1 MFIAA
6 ISSDLIGTEF
16 IQNIIAAV
24 KATKTSVSKLQSH
37 KEIVE
42 FFVLFL
48 FVSKIEFLSSLEQF
62 FVASMHCLLTDD
74 PFGSSN
80 APLFLMSACFT

>member
-6 ISSDLIGTEF
+6 ISLDLIRTDF
-16 IQNIIAAV
+16 IQNKNAAI

-42 FFVLFL
+42 FFF
-48 FVSKIEFLSSLEQF
+48 FSKIEFVFPLEQF
-62 FVASMHCLLTDD
+62 FCRIHALSVD
-74 PFGSSN
+74 
-80 APLFLMSACFT
+80 

>member
-6 ISSDLIGTEF
+6 ISLDLIRTDF
-16 IQNIIAAV
+16 IQNKNAAI

-42 FFVLFL
+42 FFF
-48 FVSKIEFLSSLEQF
+48 SKIEFVFPLEQF
-62 FVASMHCLLTDD
+62 FCRIHALSVD
-74 PFGSSN
+74 
-80 APLFLMSACFT
+80 

>member
-37 KEIVE
+37 KEIVD
-42 FFVLFL
+42 FYVVVF
-48 FVSKIEFLSSLEQF
+48 
-62 FVASMHCLLTDD
+62 C
-74 PFGSSN
+74 
-80 APLFLMSACFT
+80 

>member
-42 FFVLFL
+42 FFV
-48 FVSKIEFLSSLEQF
+48 VSKIEFLSSLEQF
-62 FVASMHCLLTDD
+62 FCRLRALSVD
-74 PFGSSN
+74 
-80 APLFLMSACFT
+80 

>member
-16 IQNIIAAV
+16 IQNKIAAV

-42 FFVLFL
+42 FFF
-48 FVSKIEFLSSLEQF
+48 SKIEFVFPLEQF
-62 FVASMHCLLTDD
+62 FCRIHALSVD
-74 PFGSSN
+74 
-80 APLFLMSACFT
+80 